1 MTSKHKTCRGVL
13 KNRYLRMCLNLN
25 DYQFKI
31 GRYRLTYM
39 NSTVITHQ
47 NPQLYTQKS
56 QRERN
61 TSMQIKKII
70 KPQGKKLKEN
80 YKNNQK
86 TSNRMA
92 LSTFLSI
99 ITSNVNIQNV
109 LIKRHTVGKKKAQS
123 GRLSRKKIP
132 CI

>member
-1 MTSKHKTCRGVL
+1 
-13 KNRYLRMCLNLN
+13 
-25 DYQFKI
+25 
-31 GRYRLTYM
+31 
-39 NSTVITHQ
+39 
-47 NPQLYTQKS
+47 
-56 QRERN
+56 
-61 TSMQIKKII
+61 MQIKKII

-109 LIKRHTVGKKKAQS
+109 LIKRHRVGEKKA
-123 GRLSRKKIP
+123 
-132 CI
+132 